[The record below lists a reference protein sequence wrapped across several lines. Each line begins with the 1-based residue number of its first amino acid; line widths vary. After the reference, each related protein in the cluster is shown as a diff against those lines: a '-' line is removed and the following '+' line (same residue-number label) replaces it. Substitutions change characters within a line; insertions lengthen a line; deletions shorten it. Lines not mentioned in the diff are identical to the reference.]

1 MSSGP
6 RREGEKFEVYKNRL
20 KMEEKYMRQR
30 IRLGPA
36 FDMYLINRLKNDKNN
51 TWHFYQKCYSIGMK
65 TK

>member
-51 TWHFYQKCYSIGMK
+51 T
-65 TK
+65 